1 MTCEE
6 EKNKNQ
12 SPDKALQDKEPQNM
26 PLSSF
31 WVTVELGFIPST

>member
-1 MTCEE
+1 MTCK
-6 EKNKNQ
+6 EKKDKNQ

-31 WVTVELGFIPST
+31 CVGHLRLG